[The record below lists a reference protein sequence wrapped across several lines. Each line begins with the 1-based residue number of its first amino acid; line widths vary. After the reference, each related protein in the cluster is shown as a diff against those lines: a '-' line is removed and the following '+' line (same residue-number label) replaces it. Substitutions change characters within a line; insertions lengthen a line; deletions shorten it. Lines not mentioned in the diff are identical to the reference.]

1 MTRTGERVISAVME
15 QGGQFDRV
23 AQLTARVRAEFLE
36 MPCLTL
42 TVQQAMRLWHLDQ
55 GVCRAVLDSLLRAG
69 FLVETR
75 RGAFRRL
82 EG

>member
-1 MTRTGERVISAVME
+1 MT
-15 QGGQFDRV
+15 
-23 AQLTARVRAEFLE
+23 QLTARIRAEFQE

-55 GVCRAVLDSLLRAG
+55 RVCRAVLDSLVRAR

-82 EG
+82 EW

>member
-1 MTRTGERVISAVME
+1 
-15 QGGQFDRV
+15 
-23 AQLTARVRAEFLE
+23 

-42 TVQQAMRLWHLDQ
+42 TLQQAMRLWQLDHAL
-55 GVCRAVLDSLLRAG
+55 CRAVLGSLVRAR

-82 EG
+82 ER

>member
-1 MTRTGERVISAVME
+1 MDAQRIEQVEQVEQVGRV
-15 QGGQFDRV
+15 GQVDH
-23 AQLTARVRAEFLE
+23 LLARVRAEFLE

-42 TVQQAMRLWHLDQ
+42 TLPQAMRLWHLDLAA
-55 GVCRAVLDSLLRAG
+55 CRAVLGSLVRAR

-75 RGAFRRL
+75 QGAFRRL

>member
-1 MTRTGERVISAVME
+1 MEQERLDSVERVDPV
-15 QGGQFDRV
+15 
-23 AQLTARVRAEFLE
+23 VRSIERLVRGEFLE

-42 TVQQAMRLWHLDQ
+42 TLQQAMRLWQLDHAL
-55 GVCRAVLDSLLRAG
+55 CRAVLGSLVRAR

-82 EG
+82 ER